1 MFYFERFRLNVKI
14 SVYSIFIWILNNERS
29 KKLVCSNHCA
39 SLSLASIHLQI
50 EAWSSAFFHSL
61 RPFLQKHSII
71 INTAENTPSQ
81 EKQSQWSLK
90 VKKKKKI
97 MCSKIQHR
105 KSDDRFWQE
114 TSLFFVYFN
123 EASMISSM
131 CCCCHQAGQKK
142 YYNLTG
148 SLTSRGKPQ
157 DWC

>member
-90 VKKKKKI
+90 VKKNCRI
-97 MCSKIQHR
+97 AQSKQTF
-105 KSDDRFWQE
+105 D
-114 TSLFFVYFN
+114 
-123 EASMISSM
+123 
-131 CCCCHQAGQKK
+131 
-142 YYNLTG
+142 LTG
-148 SLTSRGKPQ
+148 KVENNEKLVKMLKMNKLLFGQRMEIGEIEINEKTRQNTENK
-157 DWC
+157 

>member
-71 INTAENTPSQ
+71 IINTAENTPSQ
-81 EKQSQWSLK
+81 EKQSQWSFK
-90 VKKKKKI
+90 VKKKSCAVKFNTASQ
-97 MCSKIQHR
+97 MTDSGR
-105 KSDDRFWQE
+105 KHH
-114 TSLFFVYFN
+114 FFVYFN

-131 CCCCHQAGQKK
+131 CCCCHQADQKK